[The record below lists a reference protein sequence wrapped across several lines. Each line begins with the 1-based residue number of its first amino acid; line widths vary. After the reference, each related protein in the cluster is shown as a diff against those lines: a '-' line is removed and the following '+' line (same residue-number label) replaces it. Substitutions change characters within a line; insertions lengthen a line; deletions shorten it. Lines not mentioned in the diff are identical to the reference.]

1 VGLDRGGD
9 DRRRTERMA
18 PFHVVRV
25 EVETELVGL
34 LGGEARDLSR
44 GGACVALDSD
54 LVVGDE
60 VILRLLF
67 ERYPNPIPATGRIV
81 WTGPERGGAA
91 AWSGPTAAPTAP
103 GWTGSRGPD
112 PTTARRS

>member
-9 DRRRTERMA
+9 DRRRTERMV

-25 EVETELVGL
+25 EAETELVGL

-81 WTGPERGGAA
+81 WTGPEREGRCGVE
-91 AWSGPTAAPTAP
+91 WTHSGPHRA
-103 GWTGSRGPD
+103 WLD
-112 PTTARRS
+112 WLART